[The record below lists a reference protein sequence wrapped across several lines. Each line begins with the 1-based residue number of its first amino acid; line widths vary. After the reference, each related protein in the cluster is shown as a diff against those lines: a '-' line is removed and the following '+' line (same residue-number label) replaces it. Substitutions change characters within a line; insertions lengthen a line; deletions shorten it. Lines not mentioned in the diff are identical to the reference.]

1 MSDLNPMTILAYF
14 FFMKTVGEVMGKWTE
29 AADRIEETELWEEEY
44 CGARV
49 IVQSVRGDGDN
60 IGLKETKQN
69 YVILYLRVH
78 HGMILND
85 RVPNL

>member
-1 MSDLNPMTILAYF
+1 
-14 FFMKTVGEVMGKWTE
+14 MKAVRKVPWKGTE

-49 IVQSVRGDGDN
+49 TVQSVRGDRDN

-69 YVILYLRVH
+69 YVILYLCVH

>member
-14 FFMKTVGEVMGKWTE
+14 FFMKAVGEVLWKRTE

-69 YVILYLRVH
+69 YVILYLYVH
-78 HGMILND
+78 HSMILND